1 MVWLI
6 YMMKC
11 YIVLPPNLLRTN
23 FKTKFVFQDGLTPL
37 LQAIRMKNKDLVLP
51 LIENGADVDTPFK
64 DVRKNPM
71 NFVSVFMIS
80 NLYSCL

>member
-1 MVWLI
+1 M
-6 YMMKC
+6 
-11 YIVLPPNLLRTN
+11 
-23 FKTKFVFQDGLTPL
+23 Q
-37 LQAIRMKNKDLVLP
+37 NKDLVVP

-80 NLYSCL
+80 KLYCMFIVIYCTMLC